1 MNQLITRSAD
11 GKWSIDAQSPIL
23 SEWQEKYV
31 DVTRSRGIIT
41 KPAGLAARLCGGKE
55 LEEAVKRNEVW
66 KVGDLYQWSEYQEH
80 ELEGHRGSMQASG
93 IRKLGLQQFNEIN
106 KQLPNNDN
114 NLNLS
119 GSERTTLDN
128 TALADPRPVP
138 DKITANLAKVQHA
151 CDKAIMDGGALLEKV
166 KYHMCPFGEPDYAI
180 YSLLFKSIEA
190 PHLLSFFAGV
200 CGPSGCAYGI
210 WTSMVDPKWDP
221 R

>member
-11 GKWSIDAQSPIL
+11 GKWSFDAQSPIV
-23 SEWQEKYV
+23 SEWQEKYA
-31 DVTRSRGIIT
+31 DRS
-41 KPAGLAARLCGGKE
+41 LAARVCWGWADDI
-55 LEEAVKRNEVW
+55 EAAKRTQVYKTW
-66 KVGDLYQWSEYQEH
+66 DLSQRSAYNKQ
-80 ELEGHRGSMQASG
+80 
-93 IRKLGLQQFNEIN
+93 INEIN

-151 CDKAIMDGGALLEKV
+151 CDKAITDGGHLLEKV
-166 KYHMCPFGEPDYAI
+166 KQYMCPFGQPDYAI
-180 YSLLFKSIEA
+180 YALLFKSIEA

>member
-11 GKWSIDAQSPIL
+11 GKWSFDAQSPIV
-23 SEWQEKYV
+23 SEWQEKYA
-31 DVTRSRGIIT
+31 DRS
-41 KPAGLAARLCGGKE
+41 LAARVCWGWADDAEAERRTQVYKTWDLCQRSAYQGT
-55 LEEAVKRNEVW
+55 
-66 KVGDLYQWSEYQEH
+66 DLA
-80 ELEGHRGSMQASG
+80 GHRDRMEVTGL
-93 IRKLGLQQFNEIN
+93 RKLGLQQINEIN

-151 CDKAIMDGGALLEKV
+151 CDKAITDGGHLLEKV
-166 KYHMCPFGEPDYAI
+166 KQYMCPFGQPDYAI
-180 YSLLFKSIEA
+180 YALLFKSIEA

>member
-11 GKWSIDAQSPIL
+11 GKWSFDAQSPIV
-23 SEWQEKYV
+23 SEWQEKYA
-31 DVTRSRGIIT
+31 DRSL
-41 KPAGLAARLCGGKE
+41 PARVYWGWKEDAEAQRRTQVYKAWDLCQRSAYQGTDLSGLCDRM
-55 LEEAVKRNEVW
+55 
-66 KVGDLYQWSEYQEH
+66 
-80 ELEGHRGSMQASG
+80 EGTGL
-93 IRKLGLQQFNEIN
+93 RKLGLQQFNEIN

-119 GSERTTLDN
+119 GSERTTSDN

-166 KYHMCPFGEPDYAI
+166 KHHMCPFGEPDYAI

-210 WTSMVDPKWDP
+210 WTSMLDPKWDP

>member
-11 GKWSIDAQSPIL
+11 GKWSFDAQSPIV
-23 SEWQEKYV
+23 SEWQEKYA
-31 DVTRSRGIIT
+31 DRSLATRVCWGWAEDAEALKRTQVYKTWDLCQRSAYQGT
-41 KPAGLAARLCGGKE
+41 DLA
-55 LEEAVKRNEVW
+55 
-66 KVGDLYQWSEYQEH
+66 
-80 ELEGHRGSMQASG
+80 GHRDRMEVTGL
-93 IRKLGLQQFNEIN
+93 RKLGLQQINEIN

-151 CDKAIMDGGALLEKV
+151 CDKAITDGEDILEKV
-166 KYHMCPFGEPDYAI
+166 RIHMCPFGEADYGI
-180 YSLLFKSIEA
+180 FDLLCKTIEA